1 MVTMT
6 RRHSKLLFFILIVLY
21 CVYAFG
27 LIVFPDYVVVDMS
40 NPLVELYGLISAI
53 IIIVSLY
60 SHAFDKDIFNR
71 SVIELVIINTVVCA
85 LWSYTDTALRD
96 FELMSKFEILMFT
109 SLYFLI
115 YPPIISSMLDLRKKK
130 A

>member
-1 MVTMT
+1 MT

-71 SVIELVIINTVVCA
+71 SIIELVIINTVVCA
-85 LWSYTDTALRD
+85 LWSYTDAALRD

-109 SLYFLI
+109 SLYLLI

>member
-1 MVTMT
+1 VVTMT

>member
-1 MVTMT
+1 MT

>member
-1 MVTMT
+1 MT

-21 CVYAFG
+21 CVYVFG

-85 LWSYTDTALRD
+85 LWSYTDAALRD

-109 SLYFLI
+109 SLYLLI